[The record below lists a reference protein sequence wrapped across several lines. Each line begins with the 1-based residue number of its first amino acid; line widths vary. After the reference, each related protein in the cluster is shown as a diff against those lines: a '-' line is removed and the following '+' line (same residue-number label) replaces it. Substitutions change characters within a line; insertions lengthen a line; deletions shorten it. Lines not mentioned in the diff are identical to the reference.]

1 MEGGKIVPAKLIDGA
16 VIQQDGTII
25 YPWIQEGEPR
35 IQEGE
40 CC

>member
-1 MEGGKIVPAKLIDGA
+1 MEGRKIVLAKLTDGA
-16 VIQQDGTII
+16 VLQQDGTII
-25 YPWIQEGEPR
+25 YPR